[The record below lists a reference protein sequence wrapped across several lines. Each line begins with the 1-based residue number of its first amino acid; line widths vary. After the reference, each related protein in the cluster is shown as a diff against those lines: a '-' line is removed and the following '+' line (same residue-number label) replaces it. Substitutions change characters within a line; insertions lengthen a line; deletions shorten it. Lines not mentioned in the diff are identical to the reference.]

1 MPDGMISPREQ
12 PPIRLNRGKSVMPEP
27 APPGLG
33 RVAPYETG
41 GTIVCPVCETDQFT
55 RLDLVEGSGK
65 CLNKHHVMRR
75 DTGVWYC
82 PDTSSGPPSWWLPRD
97 GDPGFE
103 SVRIMRLQPDDVII
117 LQFKDYISSHQHK
130 LVMARMKIV
139 FPDHKAVIVDGGAEV
154 SIARPDA
161 DLGSVKPN
169 PETTKDGA

>member
-1 MPDGMISPREQ
+1 MPDGMMSPT
-12 PPIRLNRGKSVMPEP
+12 
-27 APPGLG
+27 PPGLG
-33 RVAPYETG
+33 RIGPYES
-41 GTIVCPVCETDQFT
+41 PYE
-55 RLDLVEGSGK
+55 
-65 CLNKHHVMRR
+65 
-75 DTGVWYC
+75 
-82 PDTSSGPPSWWLPRD
+82 
-97 GDPGFE
+97 PGFE
-103 SVRIMRLQPDDVII
+103 SVRIMRLQPDDTII